1 MKDLQTAIKIGIA
14 GIKHC
19 IFCNR
24 SGKPNVPDL
33 WTTKGSLKPYN
44 GNGEATDRREAI

>member
-33 WTTKGSLKPYN
+33 WIYTFEQQRAL
-44 GNGEATDRREAI
+44 